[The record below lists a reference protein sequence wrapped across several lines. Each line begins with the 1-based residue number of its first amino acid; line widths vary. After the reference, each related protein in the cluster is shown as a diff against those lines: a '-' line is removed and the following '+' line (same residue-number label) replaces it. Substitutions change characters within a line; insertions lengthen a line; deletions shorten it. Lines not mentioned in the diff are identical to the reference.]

1 MADEQENAES
11 NAAEDQATDAEARIR
26 MITRVAGVLVVLC
39 LAWYLAGDRLTP
51 STSVARVSGYV
62 VPIAPEVSG
71 IVSSVAVE
79 LNQPVSAGDL
89 LVEIDPEQFA
99 LQVERAEA
107 ELARA
112 GDTIGADTGGVAAA
126 EARVAKARAELLA
139 ARRDGKR
146 ITTLAEAG
154 VASEFRADNA
164 RSRVEKAG
172 AEFDAAQAELEISR
186 SQLGSSGATNP
197 RIRSAAADLAKAR
210 LDLTHATIR
219 APTDGGVTNVRVE
232 VGRFASAGAPLMTFI
247 SSSEVWVEAYLR
259 ENAIGNVAAGDRVEI
274 ALDVAP
280 GRVFQGTV
288 ASTGF
293 GVEWGRA
300 AEAGQLPSIS
310 NPSDWLREPQRFP
323 VVIRFAD
330 DASVGLRREGG
341 QADVIIYTQGST
353 LLRPLGWLWIR
364 VMSLLSY
371 AY

>member
-1 MADEQENAES
+1 MYLGIDLGTSGVKLVLVDEAQRVVA
-11 NAAEDQATDAEARIR
+11 QAT
-26 MITRVAGVLVVLC
+26 
-39 LAWYLAGDRLTP
+39 
-51 STSVARVSGYV
+51 
-62 VPIAPEVSG
+62 
-71 IVSSVAVE
+71 
-79 LNQPVSAGDL
+79 
-89 LVEIDPEQFA
+89 
-99 LQVERAEA
+99 
-107 ELARA
+107 
-112 GDTIGADTGGVAAA
+112 
-126 EARVAKARAELLA
+126 
-139 ARRDGKR
+139 
-146 ITTLAEAG
+146 
-154 VASEFRADNA
+154 
-164 RSRVEKAG
+164 
-172 AEFDAAQAELEISR
+172 AELEVSR
-186 SQLGSSGATNP
+186 SQLGSSGASNP

-210 LDLTHATIR
+210 LDLAHATIR

-232 VGRFASAGAPLMTFI
+232 IGRFASAGAPLMTFI

-288 ASTGF
+288 ASSGF

-300 AEAGQLPSIS
+300 AEAGTLPSIS

-330 DASVGLRREGG
+330 DGSVGLRREGG